1 VNRRRIRENLRLVGI
16 AARMLGGRRLWIA
29 PLLPLLWPALQAL
42 FLVLGWRETNIG
54 PLQVQNVILGVPL
67 AVLASFLGLRIIA
80 GEIDR
85 RTLEIVY
92 TVPGG
97 AWRVWTA
104 KLVAAACFLVVSEL
118 LLAGVAW
125 AFFSSF
131 PPEALVGALQS
142 SLFCLVLAMTL
153 AAWTRSE
160 ATGGMLVAGLLIVL
174 GFITGFGDNPLRIS
188 PFWNLAVVLEREDT
202 ADAIAWTVQNR
213 IGFLLAIAALIALGY
228 VRAESRERLLSG

>member
-1 VNRRRIRENLRLVGI
+1 
-16 AARMLGGRRLWIA
+16 MLGGRRYWIV
-29 PLLPLLWPALQAL
+29 PLLPLIWPALQAL
-42 FLVLGWRETNIG
+42 FLVLGWRETSIG
-54 PLQVQNVILGVPL
+54 PVQIQNVLIGVPL
-67 AVLASFLGLRIIA
+67 AALSSFLGLRIIA

-104 KLVAAACFLVVSEL
+104 KLIGAAAMIVTSEI

-125 AFFSSF
+125 ALFSSF

-142 SLFCLVLAMTL
+142 SLFCLVLSMTM

-160 ATGGMLVAGLLIVL
+160 ATGGMLVAGVL
-174 GFITGFGDNPLRIS
+174 VVVGFATGWGANPLRIS
-188 PFWNLAVVLEREDT
+188 PFWNVAEALEQHDT
-202 ADAIAWTVQNR
+202 ADVIAWTIQNR
-213 IGFLLAIAALIALGY
+213 IGFVLAIAALIALGY
-228 VRAESRERLLSG
+228 VRAESREKLLAG